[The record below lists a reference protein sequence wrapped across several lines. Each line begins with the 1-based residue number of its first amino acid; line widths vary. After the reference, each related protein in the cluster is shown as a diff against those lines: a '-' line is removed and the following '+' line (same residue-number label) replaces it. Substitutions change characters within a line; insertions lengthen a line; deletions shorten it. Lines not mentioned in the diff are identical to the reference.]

1 MKLKDNVSLVTGAAS
16 GIGRASALR
25 LAAEGAIVVALDVDA
40 AAVKET
46 QAMVEAQG
54 GQALALVVDVSQEDQ
69 VKNAIATTVN
79 TYGRL
84 DILFNN
90 AGISILKSIPDT
102 TESDLDQLLA
112 VNFKGLFFGCKHAM
126 PIMAKQ
132 GSGVIINTASELALV
147 GQPMYGAY
155 CATKGAILAFTRTL
169 ALECAPQGIRANAIC
184 PGPVATPLLQVE
196 FDLADDPVA
205 EAEAAAKDIPA
216 GRLGTPED
224 IANLVAFLASDDASF
239 IHGAALTADGGRT
252 IL

>member
-1 MKLKDNVSLVTGAAS
+1 MKLKDKVSLVTGAAS
-16 GIGRASALR
+16 GIGRASAIR

-40 AAVKET
+40 VAVKET

-54 GQALALVVDVSQEDQ
+54 GQALALVVDVSQEEQ
-69 VKNAIATTVN
+69 VKGAITTTLN

-102 TESDLDQLLA
+102 TEADLDKLLS

-147 GQPMYGAY
+147 GQPLYGAY

-205 EAEAAAKDIPA
+205 EADAVAKDIPA
-216 GRLGTPED
+216 GRLGAPED
-224 IANLVAFLASDDASF
+224 IANLVAFLASDEASF